1 VCSGN
6 NGAVRRFHFN
16 GCALDRLVRWETVK
30 IDRKLASFSD
40 GDQLKGIGSS
50 FGTRSDADARGQR
63 GRVVVVP
70 FMRRKPTRAEKGD
83 QGRA

>member
-1 VCSGN
+1 MDRVN
-6 NGAVRRFHFN
+6 AVTVDDIQRVAR
-16 GCALDRLVRWETVK
+16 LYLKPDRLSVVLVGNAAGFT
-30 IDRKLASFSD
+30 
-40 GDQLKGIGSS
+40 DQLKGIGSS